1 MNFWK
6 RWESHPMAWHLERG
20 WSGGMRG
27 LKPWMVVAAS
37 AALGFLV
44 VVAFDRGFLPFF
56 VYVFLYIVGA
66 VVFSPLQLS
75 TMIAGERESRSLELV
90 LAAPMTSR
98 EILVG
103 KVLRALPVN
112 IGLFTV
118 SVVALLTNLL
128 TNAVLSALP
137 NNTTSTVDPP
147 EWTFWVAVLTTGTV
161 AMMAAHAVV
170 VWISTRTRTRT
181 AAALGSLVGLL
192 AFHTFPFL
200 LLGLVTA
207 FGVNGSLSDE
217 QWNVG
222 MQLMYLSP
230 FSHFGLDPDTQGLWI
245 YIGVAWAFWI
255 GLTVLAWR
263 SSVRTL
269 EGLRRRGIEN

>member
-1 MNFWK
+1 
-6 RWESHPMAWHLERG
+6 
-20 WSGGMRG
+20 MRG

-37 AALGFLV
+37 ATLGFLV
-44 VVAFDRGFLPFF
+44 VLAFDRGVLPFF
-56 VYVFLYIVGA
+56 IYVFLYVVGA

-90 LAAPMTSR
+90 LAAPVTSR
-98 EILVG
+98 EILSG

-112 IGLFTV
+112 IGLLMV
-118 SVVALLTNLL
+118 SVTAVLTNLL
-128 TNAVLSALP
+128 LSLFP
-137 NNTTSTVDPP
+137 NNSGLAVDSP
-147 EWTFWVAVLTTGTV
+147 EWTFWLAVLTTGSV
-161 AMMAAHAVV
+161 AAVAAHAVV

-192 AFHTFPFL
+192 GFHTFPFL

-207 FGVNGSLSDE
+207 FGSSGSISDD

-230 FSHFGLDPDTQGLWI
+230 FSHFGLDPDTQGLWV
-245 YIGVAWAFWI
+245 YVGVAWAFWI
-255 GLTVLAWR
+255 GLTVLAWI

>member
-6 RWESHPMAWHLERG
+6 RWQSHPMAWHLERG
-20 WSGGMRG
+20 WTGGMRG

-37 AALGFLV
+37 ATLGFLV
-44 VVAFDRGFLPFF
+44 VVAFDRGVLPFF
-56 VYVFLYIVGA
+56 IYVFLYVVGA

-75 TMIAGERESRSLELV
+75 TMIAGERESRSLEML
-90 LAAPMTSR
+90 LAAPVSSR

-118 SVVALLTNLL
+118 SVCALITNLL
-128 TNAVLSALP
+128 LSLIP
-137 NNTTSTVDPP
+137 QNTGMPVGPP
-147 EWTFWVAVLTTGTV
+147 EWTFWVAVVTTGSV
-161 AMMAAHAVV
+161 AVMAAHAVV

-181 AAALGSLVGLL
+181 AAALGSLVGLF

-200 LLGLVTA
+200 LMGLVTA
-207 FGVNGSLSDE
+207 FGTSGSVSDD

-230 FSHFGLDPDTQGLWI
+230 FSHFGLEPETRGLWV

-255 GLTVLAWR
+255 GLTVLAWI